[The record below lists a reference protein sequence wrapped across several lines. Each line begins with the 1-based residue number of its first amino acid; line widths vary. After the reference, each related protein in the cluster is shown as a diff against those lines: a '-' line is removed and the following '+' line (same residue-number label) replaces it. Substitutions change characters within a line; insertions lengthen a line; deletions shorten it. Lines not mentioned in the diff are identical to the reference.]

1 MVCCNDIDFKWH
13 PSASAE
19 HTRAL
24 KWTVKKKKKQPTS
37 IMRVAAHAT
46 QTKLGVNRSKE
57 LLVCWSDCN
66 WITPQFTLPRLQS
79 HATLKPN
86 PSATLARNTC
96 NFFNRNNAS
105 CSEVEPKVVQEPFS
119 KLEGLKSHRLERLLF
134 TEWGATSDA
143 SSPAKSE
150 SMSHRCEPG
159 LKPVWFPVVNA
170 HWILLLLF
178 ILPGKN
184 KSL

>member
-1 MVCCNDIDFKWH
+1 MAPQCICRAH
-13 PSASAE
+13 PCIE
-19 HTRAL
+19 
-24 KWTVKKKKKQPTS
+24 VNCEKKKKQPTS
-37 IMRVAAHAT
+37 IMWVAAHAT

-66 WITPQFTLPRLQS
+66 WITPRFTLPRLQS
-79 HATLKPN
+79 HV
-86 PSATLARNTC
+86 TLAQMHATSLTEI
-96 NFFNRNNAS
+96 NAS

-150 SMSHRCEPG
+150 SMLHQCEPG
-159 LKPVWFPVVNA
+159 LEPVWFPVVNA